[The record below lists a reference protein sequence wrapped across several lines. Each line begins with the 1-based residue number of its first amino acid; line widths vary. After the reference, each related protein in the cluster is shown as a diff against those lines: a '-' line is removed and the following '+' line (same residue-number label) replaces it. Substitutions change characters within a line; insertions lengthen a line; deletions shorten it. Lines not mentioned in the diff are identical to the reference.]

1 MKFSCSNIAWT
12 KEQEPIS
19 LSILK
24 KYNITGIE
32 VAPTIIWPNWENATV
47 DNAILYKKTLNDQGF
62 EIPAMQAIMFGKNV
76 TSIFD
81 KTDQTKIL
89 SHLAMVSDLAGA
101 LGAKSIVFGSPK
113 LRNTNLSIN
122 DAITEV
128 VPFFNKIASYFN
140 NNGSCFCIEP
150 CGEIYGSN
158 FITSAHEAAILSKE
172 VNSPGFGIHIDSAA
186 LHEAEEII
194 DNVWGDIKHNIK
206 HYHISEPQL
215 NSFHNSIVP
224 HLHNLN
230 WLQEHDYQG
239 WCSVEMKNSSIPL
252 TDRGPWDVITYYRN
266 AVKINT

>member
-12 KEQEPIS
+12 TEQEHIS
-19 LSILK
+19 LGILK

-32 VAPTIIWPNWENATV
+32 VAPTIVWPNWENATV
-47 DNAILYKKTLNDQGF
+47 DNAILYKKTLSDQGF

-81 KTDQTKIL
+81 KNEQKKIL

-101 LGAKSIVFGSPK
+101 LGAKSVVFGSPK
-113 LRNTNLSIN
+113 LRNTNLSIDN
-122 DAITEV
+122 AINEV
-128 VPFFNKIASYFN
+128 LPFFNKIAGYFN

-158 FITSAHEAAILSKE
+158 FITSAHQAAILSKE
-172 VNSPGFGIHIDSAA
+172 VNHSGFGIHIDSAA
-186 LHEAEEII
+186 LYEAEEII
-194 DNVWGDIKHNIK
+194 DDVWDDIKNDVK
-206 HYHISEPQL
+206 HYHISEPNL
-215 NSFHNSIVP
+215 NNFHNSNIP

-239 WCSVEMKNSSIPL
+239 WCSVEMKNSSIPF
-252 TDRGPWDVITYYRN
+252 TSRGPWDTISKFN
-266 AVKINT
+266 NSL

>member
-32 VAPTIIWPNWENATV
+32 VAPTILWPNWENATV
-47 DNAILYKKTLNDQGF
+47 DNAILYKKTLSDQGF

-81 KTDQTKIL
+81 KTDQINIL

-128 VPFFNKIASYFN
+128 VPFFHKIASYFN

-172 VNSPGFGIHIDSAA
+172 VNSSGFGIHIDSAA

-194 DNVWGDIKHNIK
+194 DNVWDEIKHNVK

-215 NSFHNSIVP
+215 NNFHNSIIP

-230 WLQEHDYQG
+230 WLQEHNYQG

-252 TDRGPWDVITYYRN
+252 TDRGPWDIITYYRN